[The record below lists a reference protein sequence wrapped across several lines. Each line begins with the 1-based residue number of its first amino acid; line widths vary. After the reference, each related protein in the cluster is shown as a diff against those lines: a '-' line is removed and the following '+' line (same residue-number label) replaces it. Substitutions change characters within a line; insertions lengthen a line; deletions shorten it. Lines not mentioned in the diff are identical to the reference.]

1 MSEEAAFLEDAG
13 VDQAGF
19 VLGQL
24 LSEVAQLKGEQ
35 VTLQSNLKDMQRQM
49 DLQRLATAELIG
61 RSQSSASIVAK
72 FEEVAQK
79 TTAAAEQLEAEIA
92 QVREATAR
100 DVAAFRAELQAEIPE
115 ICAKYV
121 SKSGG
126 KLDIASISTPLDSMR
141 EAIQGLQASVL
152 QTNEEDSDGYD
163 NPMKPGVLTDMR
175 KDIASCLDAANA
187 AVRLGE
193 HLTTE
198 LHREVDARCSDM
210 QSLRS
215 WVSKAIERLGK
226 SLTELKRPSE
236 EAKLV
241 WSGQSSQVNFEGL
254 SQIGEVVKTNPIAQL
269 QSPFPTSRESPMLQ
283 VRLRAEDRL
292 GVAAE
297 QTTAS
302 LPFQSWSSQKA
313 LVSTMLDGGAN
324 MQTPGILLS
333 GGEVERRVSMPAG
346 ERYLANQRRSTAN
359 VTANGSGTSP
369 RQARLPSP
377 IKNYHLVQR
386 LESVGQSKDI
396 QENLLSRPQSSP
408 RRENP
413 LTATHLQVSSAFA
426 SLSGSSATIP
436 PGIGVMDSFRPLQSA
451 RTSRVGLNLARSISP
466 VLRRTS
472 VA

>member
-1 MSEEAAFLEDAG
+1 MSEEAALLADAG
-13 VDQAGF
+13 GDQAGF

-24 LSEVAQLKGEQ
+24 LSEVAHLKGEQ

-92 QVREATAR
+92 QVREATAK

-121 SKSGG
+121 SGG

-241 WSGQSSQVNFEGL
+241 RSGQSSQVNFEGL
-254 SQIGEVVKTNPIAQL
+254 SQIGEIVKTNPIAQL

-297 QTTAS
+297 QTMAS
-302 LPFQSWSSQKA
+302 LPFQSWSSQQA

-324 MQTPGILLS
+324 LQTPGILLS

-386 LESVGQSKDI
+386 LESFGQSKDI
-396 QENLLSRPQSSP
+396 QENLLSRPQGSP
-408 RRENP
+408 RRENQM
-413 LTATHLQVSSAFA
+413 TATHLQVSSAVA
-426 SLSGSSATIP
+426 SLAGSSATIP